1 MDININGQE
10 INCGQF
16 DGAEIPR
23 TLDMSQVAID
33 LTSNIKIF
41 VALLN
46 ATSLLIWNEA
56 ININCHRLPAGDPV
70 KGTRDHPCK
79 CPSRN
84 SSRTWCKPPYTS
96 NAASLTRMPSWGTN
110 KPQGRSP
117 LAHTQGTHA

>member
-1 MDININGQE
+1 VDININGQE

-46 ATSLLIWNEA
+46 ATPLLVWNEA
-56 ININCHRLPAGDPV
+56 ININCAQ
-70 KGTRDHPCK
+70 T
-79 CPSRN
+79 
-84 SSRTWCKPPYTS
+84 
-96 NAASLTRMPSWGTN
+96 
-110 KPQGRSP
+110 
-117 LAHTQGTHA
+117 